1 MLSEGCATAI
11 KQYRRT
17 WQEPEAKNIC
27 EGVTLSLNPPL
38 RFHPRPD
45 NFYTL
50 TSKQLNK
57 MSKSRNNIPRAAI
70 HVGSPAKS
78 FSAAEGYEPERRG
91 WDENTYRL
99 KNQDT
104 NNHYDFS
111 RKHLNFEINSQGEI
125 VPLGS
130 NPVPLH
136 ERWQKRLE
144 ELGFKPYMDKNNPL
158 GISDNS
164 PNCTVGIIVSG
175 DHRVLTRLAF
185 GDQDVDFT
193 LQKSNAHVVLKQGIK
208 DWALDTYHWA
218 CDRWGAENIIGFDVH
233 LDETT
238 PHIQIQTIPVAKI
251 KARGRA
257 PAKYVHKDDKSKVLS
272 HKEWKKLPEGIRS
285 NFIRTEVERRE
296 KECVS
301 YARVWGEDKYAV
313 GKTYYQMHTD
323 YYNEVGHKYGLERG
337 DDIAMLPGE
346 ERRERVHKSKAV
358 LEAERQAK
366 DAIVRT
372 QMENERLEDQKE
384 KMASEV
390 QDMKKQKES
399 LEKQNDKL
407 EGEIQNK
414 KQHKENLEGSI
425 SQLEEYAAAL
435 DIKEED
441 LIVPTLKTNPLVKK
455 AVDAILEELGKP
467 IPTFGQKK
475 WREERRKA
483 IKTILTELQ
492 TALMEA
498 KEAHNKDILK
508 LGKSLF
514 NKAMKEART
523 IIEQNKQLQQENARL
538 TEENVIFRK
547 LIASMDENAITRL
560 RDKKD
565 AEIKELQEQLGKAE
579 SEAVRSGNKAYREHQ
594 RAENAESKILEML
607 GIPEIKE
614 IWESV
619 QQNKEAFRKQI
630 DKWIKDG
637 VAAIRDYADGK
648 GNDFRPEAGNAVA
661 WGIIAEAFRYGLD
674 PTDEKQRKMA
684 AAYLLEKVSWTGI
697 SSDFKISLTSSR
709 TQQLCDAMTVSKDLM
724 QNLLL
729 MAGGRGGISIGGS
742 GSNSELTNWDGT
754 KKKTGWG
761 VG

>member
-1 MLSEGCATAI
+1 
-11 KQYRRT
+11 
-17 WQEPEAKNIC
+17 
-27 EGVTLSLNPPL
+27 
-38 RFHPRPD
+38 
-45 NFYTL
+45 
-50 TSKQLNK
+50 

-70 HVGSPAKS
+70 HVGAPAKS

-111 RKHLNFEINSQGEI
+111 RKHLNFEINGKGEI

-136 ERWQKRLE
+136 ERLQIRLD
-144 ELGFKPYMDKNNPL
+144 ELEFKPYIDKNNPL

-175 DHRVLTRLAF
+175 DHDVLTRLAF

-193 LQKSNAHVVLKQGIK
+193 LQKSNADVVLKQGIK

-238 PHIQIQTIPVAKI
+238 PHIQIQTIPVAKT
-251 KARGRA
+251 KSRGRA
-257 PAKYVHKDDKSKVLS
+257 SAKYVHKDDKSKVLS
-272 HKEWKKLPEGIRS
+272 HKEWKKLPEEIRS
-285 NFIRTEVERRE
+285 NFVRTEDERRE

-313 GKTYYQMHTD
+313 GNTYKQMHTD

-366 DAIVRT
+366 DAIARN
-372 QMENERLEDQKE
+372 QMENERLEGQKE
-384 KMASEV
+384 KMAGEV
-390 QDMKKQKES
+390 QDIKKQKES
-399 LEKQNDKL
+399 LEEQNDKL
-407 EGEIQNK
+407 AGEIQNK
-414 KQHKENLEGSI
+414 VQHKERLEGNI
-425 SQLEEYAAAL
+425 SQLEDYAAAL

-441 LIVPTLKTNPLVKK
+441 LIVPTLKTDTLVKN
-455 AVDAILEELGKP
+455 AWDAIKTELEKP
-467 IPTFGQKK
+467 IPAFGQKE
-475 WREERRKA
+475 WREERRKT
-483 IKTILTELQ
+483 IKVILTEMQ
-492 TALMEA
+492 TALMQA
-498 KEAHNKDILK
+498 KELQKQDILK
-508 LGKSLF
+508 LGKALY
-514 NKAMKEART
+514 NKAMQNVRA
-523 IIEQNKQLQQENARL
+523 IIEQNKQLQKENGRL
-538 TEENVIFRK
+538 TEENDVLRK
-547 LIASMDENAITRL
+547 RIASMDENAITRL

-565 AEIKELQEQLGKAE
+565 AEIKELQERLGKAE
-579 SEAVRSGNKAYREHQ
+579 SEA
-594 RAENAESKILEML
+594 EML

-614 IWESV
+614 IWESI
-619 QQNKEAFRKQI
+619 QQKKEAFSKQI
-630 DKWIKDG
+630 DKWIEDG

-648 GNDFRPEAGNAVA
+648 DNDFQPKQGNSVA

-674 PTDEKQRKMA
+674 PTDEKQRRIA

-697 SSDFKISLTSSR
+697 SSDFKISLTASR

-724 QNLLL
+724 SKLLL
-729 MAGGRGGISIGGS
+729 AAGGRAGISTGGGS
-742 GSNSELTNWDGT
+742 NGELTNWDGT

-761 VG
+761 IG

>member
-1 MLSEGCATAI
+1 
-11 KQYRRT
+11 
-17 WQEPEAKNIC
+17 
-27 EGVTLSLNPPL
+27 
-38 RFHPRPD
+38 
-45 NFYTL
+45 
-50 TSKQLNK
+50 

-70 HVGSPAKS
+70 HVGAPAKS

-91 WDENTYRL
+91 WDENTYHL

-111 RKHLNFEINSQGEI
+111 RKHLNFEINNKGEI
-125 VPLGS
+125 VPLCS
-130 NPVPLH
+130 DPVPLH
-136 ERWQKRLE
+136 ERLQKRLD
-144 ELGFKPYMDKNNPL
+144 ELGFKPYLDKNNPL

-208 DWALDTYHWA
+208 DWALDTYRWA
-218 CDRWGAENIIGFDVH
+218 CDRWGAQNIIGFDVH

-238 PHIQIQTIPVAKI
+238 PHIHIQTIPVAKT

-257 PAKYVHKDDKSKVLS
+257 SVKYVHKDDKSKVLS
-272 HKEWKKLPEGIRS
+272 QKEWKILPEEIRS
-285 NFIRTEVERRE
+285 DFIRTEAERRE

-313 GKTYYQMHTD
+313 GDTYYQMHTD

-337 DDIAMLPGE
+337 DDIAMLPSE

-384 KMASEV
+384 KMVGEV
-390 QDMKKQKES
+390 QDMRKQKDH
-399 LEKQNDKL
+399 LEEQKDKL
-407 EGEIQNK
+407 EGEIENK
-414 KQHKENLEGSI
+414 EQHKEKLEGSI

-441 LIVPTLKTNPLVKK
+441 LIVPTLKTNPLVKNAWNDIK
-455 AVDAILEELGKP
+455 EELSKP
-467 IPTFGQKK
+467 IPAFGQKE

-483 IKTILTELQ
+483 IKTILTDLQ

-508 LGKSLF
+508 LGKSLYH
-514 NKAMKEART
+514 KAMKEAGA
-523 IIEQNKQLQQENARL
+523 IIEQNKQLQKENARL
-538 TEENVIFRK
+538 TEENDVLRK
-547 LIASMDENAITRL
+547 RIASIDENAINRL

-565 AEIKELQEQLGKAE
+565 AEIKELQERVGKAE
-579 SEAVRSGNKAYREHQ
+579 SEAVRSGNKAYSEHQ
-594 RAENAESKILEML
+594 RAENAESQVREML

-614 IWESV
+614 IWESI

-637 VAAIRDYADGK
+637 VAAIKDYADGK
-648 GNDFRPEAGNAVA
+648 DNDFQPEQGNAVA
-661 WGIIAEAFRYGLD
+661 WGIIAKAFEYGLD

-697 SSDFKISLTSSR
+697 LSDFKISLTSSR

-724 QNLLL
+724 ANLLL
-729 MAGGRGGISIGGS
+729 AAGGRGGISTSGGGS
-742 GSNSELTNWDGT
+742 NGELTNWDGT

-761 VG
+761 M

>member
-1 MLSEGCATAI
+1 
-11 KQYRRT
+11 
-17 WQEPEAKNIC
+17 
-27 EGVTLSLNPPL
+27 
-38 RFHPRPD
+38 
-45 NFYTL
+45 
-50 TSKQLNK
+50 

-70 HVGSPAKS
+70 HVGAPAKS
-78 FSAAEGYEPERRG
+78 FSAAEGYEPERRR

-104 NNHYDFS
+104 NNHYDFT
-111 RKHLNFEINSQGEI
+111 RKHLNFEINGKGEI
-125 VPLGS
+125 APLGS

-136 ERWQKRLE
+136 ERLQKRLG

-158 GISDNS
+158 VISDNS
-164 PNCTVGIIVSG
+164 PNCIVGIIVSG
-175 DHRVLTRLAF
+175 DHDVLTRLAF
-185 GDQDVDFT
+185 GDQEVDFT

-208 DWALDTYHWA
+208 DWAMDTYRWA

-238 PHIQIQTIPVAKI
+238 PHIQIQTIPVAKT

-257 PAKYVHKDDKSKVLS
+257 SAKYVHKDDKSKMLS
-272 HKEWKKLPEGIRS
+272 QKEWKKLPEEIRS
-285 NFIRTEVERRE
+285 NFVRTEVERRE

-301 YARVWGEDKYAV
+301 YARVWGGDKYAV

-323 YYNEVGHKYGLERG
+323 YYNEVGRKYGLERG

-346 ERRERVHKSKAV
+346 ERRERVHKSKAI

-372 QMENERLEDQKE
+372 QMENERLEGQKE

-399 LEKQNDKL
+399 LEGEVDKM
-407 EGEIQNK
+407 EGQIRSVEQQK
-414 KQHKENLEGSI
+414 RDLEGSV

-441 LIVPTLKTNPLVKK
+441 LVVPTLKTNPLVKN

-467 IPTFGQKK
+467 IPTFGQKE

-523 IIEQNKQLQQENARL
+523 IIEHNKQLQHENARL
-538 TEENVIFRK
+538 TEENFILRK
-547 LIASMDENAITRL
+547 RIASMDENAITRL
-560 RDKKD
+560 HDKKN
-565 AEIKELQEQLGKAE
+565 AEIKELQERVGKAE
-579 SEAVRSGNKAYREHQ
+579 SEAVRSGNKAYSEHQ
-594 RAENAESKILEML
+594 RAENAESQVREML

-614 IWESV
+614 IWESI
-619 QQNKEAFRKQI
+619 QQNKENFLKQI

-637 VAAIRDYADGK
+637 VAAIRNYADGK
-648 GNDFRPEAGNAVA
+648 DNDFQPEAGNAVA
-661 WGIIAEAFRYGLD
+661 WGIIAKAFEYGLD
-674 PTDEKQRKMA
+674 PTDKKQRRMA
-684 AAYLLEKVSWTGI
+684 AAYLLEKISWTGI
-697 SSDFKISLTSSR
+697 SSDFKISLTASR

-724 QNLLL
+724 ANLLL
-729 MAGGRGGISIGGS
+729 AAGGRGDISTGG

-754 KKKTGWG
+754 KKNTGWG
-761 VG
+761 I

>member
-1 MLSEGCATAI
+1 
-11 KQYRRT
+11 
-17 WQEPEAKNIC
+17 
-27 EGVTLSLNPPL
+27 
-38 RFHPRPD
+38 
-45 NFYTL
+45 
-50 TSKQLNK
+50 
-57 MSKSRNNIPRAAI
+57 MSKSRYNVPRAAI
-70 HVGSPAKS
+70 HVGAPAKS

-91 WDENTYRL
+91 WDEKTYRL

-104 NNHYDFS
+104 NNHYDYS
-111 RKHLNFEINSQGEI
+111 RKHLNFEINGNGEI
-125 VPLGS
+125 VPLCS
-130 NPVPLH
+130 DPVPLH
-136 ERWQKRLE
+136 ERLQKRLD
-144 ELGFKPYMDKNNPL
+144 ELGFKPYTDKNNPL
-158 GISDNS
+158 GTSDNS

-175 DHRVLTRLAF
+175 DHNVLTRLAF

-208 DWALDTYHWA
+208 DWAMDTYHWA

-238 PHIQIQTIPVAKI
+238 PHIQIQTIPVAKT

-257 PAKYVHKDDKSKVLS
+257 SAKYVHKDDKSKVLS
-272 HKEWKKLPEGIRS
+272 YKEWKKLPEEIRS
-285 NFIRTEVERRE
+285 NFVRTEVERRE

-323 YYNEVGHKYGLERG
+323 YYNEVGRKYGLERG

-346 ERRERVHKSKAV
+346 ERRERVHKNKAV

-366 DAIVRT
+366 DTIVRI
-372 QMENERLEDQKE
+372 QMENERLEGQKK
-384 KMASEV
+384 KMANEV
-390 QDMKKQKES
+390 QDMRKQKEC
-399 LEKQNDKL
+399 L
-407 EGEIQNK
+407 EGEVDKMEGQIRSVE
-414 KQHKENLEGSI
+414 QHKRDLEGSV

-441 LIVPTLKTNPLVKK
+441 LVVPTLNTNPLVKK
-455 AVDAILEELGKP
+455 AWDDIKAELEKP
-467 IPTFGQKK
+467 IPAFGQKE

-514 NKAMKEART
+514 NKAMKEARN
-523 IIEQNKQLQQENARL
+523 IIEQNKQLQKENGRL
-538 TEENVIFRK
+538 TEENNGLKKR
-547 LIASMDENAITRL
+547 IASIDENAITQL

-565 AEIKELQEQLGKAE
+565 AEIKNLQEQLGKAE
-579 SEAVRSGNKAYREHQ
+579 SEAVRSGNKAYSEHQ
-594 RAENAESKILEML
+594 RAENAESQVREMFA
-607 GIPEIKE
+607 IPEIKE
-614 IWESV
+614 IWESI

-630 DKWIKDG
+630 DKWIEDG
-637 VAAIRDYADGK
+637 VAAIKAYAEGK
-648 GNDFRPEAGNAVA
+648 NNDFQPEQGNAVA
-661 WGIIAEAFRYGLD
+661 WGIIAKAFEYGLD
-674 PTDEKQRKMA
+674 PADEKQRRMA

-709 TQQLCDAMTVSKDLM
+709 TQQLCDAMTVPQNLM
-724 QNLLL
+724 ANLLL
-729 MAGGRGGISIGGS
+729 AAGGRGGVSTGGGS
-742 GSNSELTNWDGT
+742 NGELTNWDGT

-761 VG
+761 IS